1 VNAQGQLIKI
11 PPARVGLST
20 TSVYP
25 ESTSSAFELARRLGY
40 DGVEIMVGIDPV
52 AADIDAVEKLR
63 DYHEVPVLAIHS
75 PCLLITQ
82 RVWGT
87 DPWAKLE
94 RSAEAALRLDAD
106 VVVVHPPFRW
116 QRDYARGFVEG
127 VRRLAEATGILFCVE
142 NMYPWRTP
150 GGELKAYVPGWD
162 PTDLDYADLTLDLSH
177 ASTAGQQSIDLV
189 RSWGSRLRHVH
200 LTDGTGSV
208 KDEHLVPGRGDQR
221 AGECCSTSLSGILPG
236 TSSWRSIRARVAPA
250 HSGKPTSPSR
260 WPLRGYTWQRPSIPH
275 TPWTQ
280 PGLPARSE
288 LRRRTR
294 RAGVRLKGHPA
305 NCQLRR
311 TPSRPDHGAQSSR
324 GRARVAWRPTQRAA
338 PPRPRCRPRPG
349 RCGPALRSSG
359 RRSQPLE
366 KELSAGAGRWV
377 ELAGELLAGACLPS
391 PASRLLPERDLL
403 IMKF

>member
-1 VNAQGQLIKI
+1 MNAQGQLIKI

-162 PTDLDYADLTLDLSH
+162 PT
-177 ASTAGQQSIDLV
+177 
-189 RSWGSRLRHVH
+189 RSRLRRPHA
-200 LTDGTGSV
+200 GSFARLDCRPAIHRSCSV
-208 KDEHLVPGRGDQR
+208 LGVASAARPSHRWNRLSQGR
-221 AGECCSTSLSGILPG
+221 AS
-236 TSSWRSIRARVAPA
+236 RAR
-250 HSGKPTSPSR
+250 
-260 WPLRGYTWQRPSIPH
+260 
-275 TPWTQ
+275 
-280 PGLPARSE
+280 
-288 LRRRTR
+288 
-294 RAGVRLKGHPA
+294 
-305 NCQLRR
+305 
-311 TPSRPDHGAQSSR
+311 
-324 GRARVAWRPTQRAA
+324 
-338 PPRPRCRPRPG
+338 PR
-349 RCGPALRSSG
+349 
-359 RRSQPLE
+359 
-366 KELSAGAGRWV
+366 
-377 ELAGELLAGACLPS
+377 
-391 PASRLLPERDLL
+391 
-403 IMKF
+403 

>member
-1 VNAQGQLIKI
+1 VNSQGQPIKI

-20 TSVYP
+20 SSVYP

-63 DYHEVPVLAIHS
+63 DYHGVPVLAIHS

-94 RSAEAALRLDAD
+94 RSAEAAQRLNAN

-127 VRRLAEATGILFCVE
+127 VRRLAEDTGISFCVE

-200 LTDGTGSV
+200 LTDGTGSA

-221 AGECCSTSLSGILPG
+221 AGRVLQYLAERNFDGHVVLEVNSRKSGTRAQREADLAESLAY
-236 TSSWRSIRARVAPA
+236 ARL
-250 HSGKPTSPSR
+250 H
-260 WPLRGYTWQRPSIPH
+260 L
-275 TPWTQ
+275 
-280 PGLPARSE
+280 
-288 LRRRTR
+288 
-294 RAGVRLKGHPA
+294 
-305 NCQLRR
+305 
-311 TPSRPDHGAQSSR
+311 
-324 GRARVAWRPTQRAA
+324 AA
-338 PPRPRCRPRPG
+338 PVHPSYAVDG
-349 RCGPALRSSG
+349 TGVAS
-359 RRSQPLE
+359 PL
-366 KELSAGAGRWV
+366 
-377 ELAGELLAGACLPS
+377 
-391 PASRLLPERDLL
+391 
-403 IMKF
+403 

>member
-1 VNAQGQLIKI
+1 MNSQGQPIKI

-20 TSVYP
+20 SSVYP

-63 DYHEVPVLAIHS
+63 DYHGVPVLAIHS

-94 RSAEAALRLDAD
+94 RSAEAAQRLDAN

-127 VRRLAEATGILFCVE
+127 VRRLAEDTGISFCVE
-142 NMYPWRTP
+142 NMYPWRSP
-150 GGELKAYVPGWD
+150 GGELKAYVHGWD

-208 KDEHLVPGRGDQR
+208 KDEHLVPGRGDQHAGRVLQYLAERNFDGHVVLEVNSRKSGTR
-221 AGECCSTSLSGILPG
+221 AQREADLAESLAY
-236 TSSWRSIRARVAPA
+236 ARL
-250 HSGKPTSPSR
+250 H
-260 WPLRGYTWQRPSIPH
+260 L
-275 TPWTQ
+275 
-280 PGLPARSE
+280 
-288 LRRRTR
+288 
-294 RAGVRLKGHPA
+294 
-305 NCQLRR
+305 
-311 TPSRPDHGAQSSR
+311 
-324 GRARVAWRPTQRAA
+324 AA
-338 PPRPRCRPRPG
+338 PVHPSYAVDG
-349 RCGPALRSSG
+349 TGVAS
-359 RRSQPLE
+359 PL
-366 KELSAGAGRWV
+366 
-377 ELAGELLAGACLPS
+377 
-391 PASRLLPERDLL
+391 
-403 IMKF
+403 

>member
-1 VNAQGQLIKI
+1 VNSQGQPIKI

-20 TSVYP
+20 SSVYP

-63 DYHEVPVLAIHS
+63 DYHGVPVLAIHS

-94 RSAEAALRLDAD
+94 RSAEAAQRLNAN

-127 VRRLAEATGILFCVE
+127 VRRLAEDTGISFCVE

-208 KDEHLVPGRGDQR
+208 KDEHLVPGRGDQHAGRVLQYLAERNFDGHVVLEVNSRKSGTR
-221 AGECCSTSLSGILPG
+221 AQREADLAESLAY
-236 TSSWRSIRARVAPA
+236 ARL
-250 HSGKPTSPSR
+250 H
-260 WPLRGYTWQRPSIPH
+260 L
-275 TPWTQ
+275 
-280 PGLPARSE
+280 
-288 LRRRTR
+288 
-294 RAGVRLKGHPA
+294 
-305 NCQLRR
+305 
-311 TPSRPDHGAQSSR
+311 
-324 GRARVAWRPTQRAA
+324 AA
-338 PPRPRCRPRPG
+338 PVHPSYAVDG
-349 RCGPALRSSG
+349 TGVAS
-359 RRSQPLE
+359 PL
-366 KELSAGAGRWV
+366 
-377 ELAGELLAGACLPS
+377 
-391 PASRLLPERDLL
+391 
-403 IMKF
+403 